1 MASLTASHG
10 RSMSDARVTAID
22 RLDVGAAAEQ
32 AFQMDE
38 EGFGAFYERTSR
50 PLWLYLA
57 RTSGDPRLA
66 DDLLHEAYY
75 RVLRSGT
82 AFESDDH
89 RRHYLFRVAANLVR
103 DSKRRDITQPV
114 ASARPDDTLVDGT
127 TEQSADRVVDRLDLE
142 RALTQLSARERSLL
156 WLAYVQ
162 GCTHDE
168 IAATHGVKRASLKT
182 LLHRARRRLV
192 GLLGPDARARGG
204 A

>member
-1 MASLTASHG
+1 
-10 RSMSDARVTAID
+10 MSDARVTTFD
-22 RLDVGAAAEQ
+22 RVDVLASAAQ

-38 EGFGAFYERTSR
+38 DGFGAFYERTSR

-57 RTSGDPRLA
+57 RTSGDARLA

-103 DSKRRDITQPV
+103 DTHRRHGTRPVV
-114 ASARPDDTLVDGT
+114 ASAPDDALVDAT
-127 TEQSADRVVDRLDLE
+127 TERSAERAVDRLDVQ
-142 RALTQLSARERSLL
+142 RAMTRLSPRERSLL
-156 WLAYVQ
+156 WLAYVR

-182 LLHRARRRLV
+182 LLHRARRRLL
-192 GLLGPDARARGG
+192 GLLGADARERGR

>member
-1 MASLTASHG
+1 
-10 RSMSDARVTAID
+10 MSDARMTALD
-22 RLDVGAAAEQ
+22 RLDVLAGAAQ

-38 EGFGAFYERTSR
+38 DGFGACYERTSR

-57 RTSGDPRLA
+57 RTSGDSRVA

-103 DSKRRDITQPV
+103 DARRRRGTQPV
-114 ASARPDDTLVDGT
+114 TAIAPDETLVDDT
-127 TEQSADRVVDRLDLE
+127 TERCAERAVERLDLH
-142 RALTQLSARERSLL
+142 RAMTHLSPRERSLL

-168 IAATHGVKRASLKT
+168 IAATHGVKRGSLKM
-182 LLHRARRRLV
+182 LLHRARRRLLD
-192 GLLGPDARARGG
+192 LLGRGVRQRGG

>member
-1 MASLTASHG
+1 
-10 RSMSDARVTAID
+10 MSDARVTALE
-22 RLDVGAAAEQ
+22 RLDLAASAEQ

-38 EGFGAFYERTSR
+38 DGFGAFYERTSR

-57 RTSGDPRLA
+57 RTSGDARLA
-66 DDLLHEAYY
+66 DDLLHETYY

-103 DSKRRDITQPV
+103 DTKRRHGTQPL
-114 ASARPDDTLVDGT
+114 AAIAPDDTLVDGAS
-127 TEQSADRVVDRLDLE
+127 ERGADRAADRLDLQ

-182 LLHRARRRLV
+182 LLHRARRRLLT
-192 GLLGPDARARGG
+192 LLGPDARARGG

>member
-1 MASLTASHG
+1 
-10 RSMSDARVTAID
+10 MSDARLTALG
-22 RLDVGAAAEQ
+22 RLDVVASAEQ
-32 AFQMDE
+32 AFHMDE
-38 EGFGAFYERTSR
+38 DGFGAFYERTSR

-57 RTSGDPRLA
+57 RTSGDARLA

-103 DSKRRDITQPV
+103 DTHRRHGTQPV
-114 ASARPDDTLVDGT
+114 SASAPDEALVDAT
-127 TEQSADRVVDRLDLE
+127 TERSAERAVDRLDVQ
-142 RALTQLSARERSLL
+142 RAMTRLSPRERSLL

-182 LLHRARRRLV
+182 LLHRARRRLL
-192 GLLGPDARARGG
+192 GLLGANARERGG

>member
-1 MASLTASHG
+1 
-10 RSMSDARVTAID
+10 MSEARVTAID
-22 RLDVGAAAEQ
+22 RLDVLASAEQ

-38 EGFGAFYERTSR
+38 DGFGAFYQRTSR

-57 RTSGDPRLA
+57 RTSGDARLA

-82 AFESDDH
+82 TFESDDH

-103 DSKRRDITQPV
+103 DARRRRGTQPV
-114 ASARPDDTLVDGT
+114 TAASADETLVDDR
-127 TEQSADRVVDRLDLE
+127 TEQSAERAVERLDLQ
-142 RALTQLSARERSLL
+142 RAMTQLSPRERSLL

-162 GCTHDE
+162 GCSHEE

-182 LLHRARRRLV
+182 LLHRARRRLLD
-192 GLLGPDARARGG
+192 LLGRGARQRGG

>member
-1 MASLTASHG
+1 
-10 RSMSDARVTAID
+10 MSDARATALE
-22 RLDVGAAAEQ
+22 RLDVLASAER

-38 EGFGAFYERTSR
+38 DGFGVFYQRTSR

-103 DSKRRDITQPV
+103 DARRRHGTQP
-114 ASARPDDTLVDGT
+114 AAATTPDESLVDGA
-127 TEQSADRVVDRLDLE
+127 TERGAERAVNRLDLQ
-142 RALTQLSARERSLL
+142 RALGRLSSRERSLL

-162 GCTHDE
+162 GYSHDE

-182 LLHRARRRLV
+182 LLHRARRRLLD
-192 GLLGPDARARGG
+192 LLGPGSNQRGP

>member
-1 MASLTASHG
+1 
-10 RSMSDARVTAID
+10 MSDARVTTID
-22 RLDVGAAAEQ
+22 RLDVLASAEQ

-38 EGFGAFYERTSR
+38 DSFGAFYERTSR
-50 PLWLYLA
+50 SLWLYLA
-57 RTSGDPRLA
+57 RTSGDARLA
-66 DDLLHEAYY
+66 DDLLHETYY

-82 AFESDDH
+82 VFESDDH

-103 DSKRRDITQPV
+103 DTRRRHGTQPV
-114 ASARPDDTLVDGT
+114 AASAPDDALVDAA
-127 TEQSADRVVDRLDLE
+127 TERGAERAVERLDVQ
-142 RALTQLSARERSLL
+142 RAMTRLSPRDRSLL

-182 LLHRARRRLV
+182 LLHRARRRLL
-192 GLLGPDARARGG
+192 GLLGADARERGG

>member
-1 MASLTASHG
+1 
-10 RSMSDARVTAID
+10 MSDARLTTID
-22 RLDVGAAAEQ
+22 RLDVLASAEQ

-38 EGFGAFYERTSR
+38 DGFGAFYERTSR

-57 RTSGDPRLA
+57 RTSGDARLA

-103 DSKRRDITQPV
+103 DTHRRHGTQPV
-114 ASARPDDTLVDGT
+114 AASAPDEALVDAT
-127 TEQSADRVVDRLDLE
+127 TERSAERAVDRLDVQ
-142 RALTQLSARERSLL
+142 RAMTRLSPRERSLL

-182 LLHRARRRLV
+182 LLHRARRRLL
-192 GLLGPDARARGG
+192 GLLGAGARARGG

>member
-1 MASLTASHG
+1 MSEARLPALERRNVLATAE
-10 RSMSDARVTAID
+10 RT
-22 RLDVGAAAEQ
+22 
-32 AFQMDE
+32 FQMDE
-38 EGFGAFYERTSR
+38 EGFGGFYERTSR

-57 RTSGDPRLA
+57 RSSGDPRLA

-103 DSKRRDITQPV
+103 DSRRRHVTQPMSGT
-114 ASARPDDTLVDGT
+114 AADESLVDDASERS
-127 TEQSADRVVDRLDLE
+127 TERAVARLDLQ
-142 RALTQLSARERSLL
+142 RALGRLSTRERSLL

-182 LLHRARRRLV
+182 LLFRARQRLLT
-192 GLLGPDARARGG
+192 LLGANETPRGT

>member
-1 MASLTASHG
+1 
-10 RSMSDARVTAID
+10 MSDRRVAAFD
-22 RLDVGAAAEQ
+22 RLDVLASADQ

-38 EGFGAFYERTSR
+38 DRFSAFYERTSR

-57 RTSGDPRLA
+57 RMSGDPRVA
-66 DDLLHEAYY
+66 DDLLHEVYY
-75 RVLRSGT
+75 RVLRSRT

-103 DSKRRDITQPV
+103 DTRRRRQTQPV
-114 ASARPDDTLVDGT
+114 ASQALDEQLVDDA
-127 TEQSADRVVDRLDLE
+127 TERGADSAAARLDVQ
-142 RALTQLSARERSLL
+142 RALSQLSTRERSLL

-168 IAATHGVKRASLKT
+168 IANTHGVKRASLKT
-182 LLHRARRRLV
+182 LLHRARRRLLT
-192 GLLGPDARARGG
+192 LLGPAARTKGG

>member
-1 MASLTASHG
+1 
-10 RSMSDARVTAID
+10 MSEARVSAID
-22 RLDVGAAAEQ
+22 RLDVLASAEQ

-38 EGFGAFYERTSR
+38 DGFGAFYERTSR

-57 RTSGDPRLA
+57 RTSGDARLA
-66 DDLLHEAYY
+66 DDLLHETYY

-103 DSKRRDITQPV
+103 DAHRRHGTQPV
-114 ASARPDDTLVDGT
+114 ATSAPDDALVDAT
-127 TEQSADRVVDRLDLE
+127 TERSAERAVDRLDVQ
-142 RALTQLSARERSLL
+142 RAMTRLSPRERSLL
-156 WLAYVQ
+156 WLAYVH

-182 LLHRARRRLV
+182 LLHRARRRLL
-192 GLLGPDARARGG
+192 GLLGADARERGG